1 MKRDL
6 YAEVSTRSERPANFA
21 FYFPRTR
28 EKVPIN

>member
-1 MKRDL
+1 VFIDETCTNSK
-6 YAEVSTRSERPANFA
+6 RPANLA